1 MENTKV
7 TDMSFLNHFT
17 SGDKQM
23 ANQLINVFF
32 TTSKD
37 AIDKIEG
44 FIASKDWER
53 VAAIAHSFKPQ
64 LSYMGI
70 KSAELL
76 IIQLEDS
83 AKSSSAEN
91 SVPVLFESLKS
102 IVEMAT
108 EELKEE
114 IIK

>member
-1 MENTKV
+1 MESTKV

-23 ANQLINVFF
+23 MNQLINIFF

-37 AIDKIEG
+37 SIDKIEKH
-44 FIASKDWER
+44 IELNEWER
-53 VAAIAHSFKPQ
+53 VAAVAHSFKPQ

-83 AKSSSAEN
+83 AKSDAASN
-91 SVPVLFESLKS
+91 SVPVLFSSLKS
-102 IVEMAT
+102 IIEEAT
-108 EELKEE
+108 KELKEE
-114 IIK
+114 ITK